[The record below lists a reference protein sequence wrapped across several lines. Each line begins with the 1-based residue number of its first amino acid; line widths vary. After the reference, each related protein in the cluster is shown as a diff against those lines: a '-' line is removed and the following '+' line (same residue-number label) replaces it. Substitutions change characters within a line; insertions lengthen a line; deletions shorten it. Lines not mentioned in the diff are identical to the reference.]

1 MNKFLKPSFLALL
14 TVFFTLFTVTQVAE
28 AKRFGGGKSFGYSK
42 SVAPKS
48 FKTAP
53 KAAPK
58 AAPNAAA
65 KPGATPAKAGMMGLM
80 GGLLAGGLLAALFMG
95 DGFDGIQFMDIL
107 LMALVAFGLFKLFT
121 YMRRQKQA
129 QTDATYGSNYAQH
142 GTPQAEPVPS
152 AQTYQRETHDAAA
165 ETPAYNPNSSG
176 SIFGADLEGGMG
188 QGASQEAVHLSEAP
202 AWFNAAEFVEGAKGH
217 FASLQKA
224 WDNAD
229 LTEVKAYCSP
239 ELFAVLEQEMVGV
252 KAGDNQTVIDTLH
265 AELADM
271 AIDGEYFIAS
281 IRFTGF
287 IQEDA
292 AEGAHAFNEIWH
304 IRRLAHDEGSWQVA
318 GIQQNADNL

>member
-1 MNKFLKPSFLALL
+1 MKKSWIA
-14 TVFFTLFTVTQVAE
+14 LFTVFLGLFLMVQVAE
-28 AKRFGGGKSFGYSK
+28 AKRFGGGSSFGYSK

-48 FKTAP
+48 FNTAP

-58 AAPNAAA
+58 ATPAATT
-65 KPGATPAKAGMMGLM
+65 KPGASPARAGMMGML
-80 GGLLAGGLLAALFMG
+80 GGLVAGGLLASLFMG
-95 DGFDGIQFMDIL
+95 DGFEGIQIMDIL

-121 YMRRQKQA
+121 FYMRQKQGQA
-129 QTDATYGSNYAQH
+129 APAYESNYEPANQRQ
-142 GTPQAEPVPS
+142 TEQPVQTEQA
-152 AQTYQRETHDAAA
+152 YQREVAPEA
-165 ETPAYNPNSSG
+165 PAYNPNSGG

-188 QGASQEAVHLSEAP
+188 QGVSQDAVHLSETP
-202 AWFNAAEFVEGAKGH
+202 AWFNAEEFVEGAKGH

-229 LTEVKAYCSP
+229 LAEVESYCSP
-239 ELFAVLEQEMVGV
+239 ELFAALQQEMVGMQ
-252 KAGDNQTVIDTLH
+252 AGDNHTVIDTLD

-287 IQEDA
+287 IQEDT

-304 IRRLAHDEGSWQVA
+304 IRRLANDEGTWQVA
-318 GIQQNADNL
+318 GIQQNAESV